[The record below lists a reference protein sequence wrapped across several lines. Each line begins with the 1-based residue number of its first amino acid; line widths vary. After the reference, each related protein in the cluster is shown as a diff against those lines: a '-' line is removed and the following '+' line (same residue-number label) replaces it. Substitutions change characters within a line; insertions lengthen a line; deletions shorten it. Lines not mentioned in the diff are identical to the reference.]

1 MASRKSKNITESSYS
16 VYLTH
21 QIYHEYLK
29 EYVKLFY
36 LHSSWLVLPIIVAA
50 EILFNFTD
58 VNKRIK
64 GIHKED
70 QDIKIEDFADD
81 KYKWF

>member
-1 MASRKSKNITESSYS
+1 MASRKSKNFTESSYS

-50 EILFNFTD
+50 EILFNFID

-70 QDIKIEDFADD
+70 QEIKIEDFADD